1 MAEFCHKLFYLFP
14 PRRILVSLMR
24 MFSLGIDM
32 LFCKRIAFIIGLI
45 SYAISPMFAQATD
58 ELEEVVVV
66 ANRVPMPIQKIGTSV
81 TIIDEAK
88 LKAHGNFSLIN
99 VLRQTPAV
107 GVTSNGGI
115 GSASSLRIRG
125 EEGFRTLTI
134 IDGLKISDPSAPQVL
149 TPHEHILNSGLSR
162 IEILR
167 GPQGLSYGADAGG
180 VIAISSRPA
189 EEGFAANIESQVGS
203 RGTQQESLNLS
214 SKNDFFE
221 FSLIGTQFD
230 TDGYNVRASDNVLR
244 DSDGYK
250 NDSVHA
256 QFGTNIKDKV
266 RIQLVHR
273 NVAGNSQY
281 DGCFAIKTVYDCKSR
296 YQLDATR
303 ISLEYSN
310 NSFTHSLAYSK
321 SATDRDDFALGNR
334 AFGSNGEIKRI
345 EYISS
350 ARNLVG
356 FDLVFGIDL
365 EQEINGSLD
374 RENKAIYFEYISDFS
389 DSFFL
394 TAGLRRDENADFG
407 NHNSSRLTGAYL
419 IKRGNSNIKLK
430 ASYGSGFRA
439 PSLFEVSY
447 NVGPFSFPPA
457 SIAQLSEE
465 ISTGFEYGIEYL
477 SQNMQLELVRFN
489 QEVENAIY
497 FDLSGFSGYL
507 QDTGNSISKGIEIS
521 GSIIASETISLN
533 ANYTF
538 NATERPNGLQRIRRP
553 EKLANLGIS
562 FVSSSERLRIN
573 AFYRISKESVD
584 ELFGSPIN
592 LDDFEV
598 LDISAAYRL
607 SANVE
612 LFARLE
618 NTLDEEYREILDFNA
633 PDRASYIGIRLSF

>member
-1 MAEFCHKLFYLFP
+1 MKKILVIIPQRGIGDLIYHLPLLRSLYESYNQKLFILSNKVNHAKEVYKYETFYEEIIYFENTRFP
-14 PRRILVSLMR
+14 IFKTIKTIINFKNLINRFNVDQLILTGSPRRL
-24 MFSLGIDM
+24 
-32 LFCKRIAFIIGLI
+32 II
-45 SYAISPMFAQATD
+45 P
-58 ELEEVVVV
+58 
-66 ANRVPMPIQKIGTSV
+66 
-81 TIIDEAK
+81 
-88 LKAHGNFSLIN
+88 
-99 VLRQTPAV
+99 VL
-107 GVTSNGGI
+107 
-115 GSASSLRIRG
+115 
-125 EEGFRTLTI
+125 
-134 IDGLKISDPSAPQVL
+134 
-149 TPHEHILNSGLSR
+149 LS
-162 IEILR
+162 
-167 GPQGLSYGADAGG
+167 
-180 VIAISSRPA
+180 
-189 EEGFAANIESQVGS
+189 
-203 RGTQQESLNLS
+203 
-214 SKNDFFE
+214 
-221 FSLIGTQFD
+221 
-230 TDGYNVRASDNVLR
+230 
-244 DSDGYK
+244 
-250 NDSVHA
+250 
-256 QFGTNIKDKV
+256 NIKDKV